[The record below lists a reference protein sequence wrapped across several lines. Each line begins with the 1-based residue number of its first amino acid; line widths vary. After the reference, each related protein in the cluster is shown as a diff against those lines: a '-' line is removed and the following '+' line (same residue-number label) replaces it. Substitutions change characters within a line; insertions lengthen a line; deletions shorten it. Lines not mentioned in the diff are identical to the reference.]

1 MCEIRITTLAVRFY
15 SQPAVG
21 VVVAELDRHPP
32 LTRSAAIADATTA
45 SYILDAAEFS
55 AQITFEVTPV
65 VDAGSE
71 VLRRN
76 AYVSTGE
83 SPVSVTIDPSGQ
95 YAYVANGLSDDV
107 SAYAIDAASGAVS
120 PLRG

>member
-1 MCEIRITTLAVRFY
+1 MCEIRIVTLAVRFY
-15 SQPAVG
+15 SQPA
-21 VVVAELDRHPP
+21 
-32 LTRSAAIADATTA
+32 
-45 SYILDAAEFS
+45 
-55 AQITFEVTPV
+55 V

-95 YAYVANGLSDDV
+95 YAYVANVSSDDV
-107 SAYAIDAASGAVS
+107 SAYAIEAASGTVS